1 MSLKY
6 LKCNRNRKKTIFSL
20 LYCRSVCTVT
30 VRELEDPKITSFN
43 TVDAMALFYIRE
55 SELEKER

>member
-6 LKCNRNRKKTIFSL
+6 LKCNRNKKKTIISL

-30 VRELEDPKITSFN
+30 VRKLEDLKITSFN
-43 TVDAMALFYIRE
+43 TADAMAFFYIRG
-55 SELEKER
+55 SELEK